1 MKMKM
6 EKRTTKV
13 VQIKKGCT
21 FFCLG
26 GSLPENGETSP
37 RNNNSFCLL
46 FTFYWFLFPQ
56 FIQFFRD
63 GENGFDHIDDQVC
76 QYENE
81 VGCKG

>member
-21 FFCLG
+21 FFYLG

-37 RNNNSFCLL
+37 RNNDFLCLRFTASYFPSLSSFSGMERMDLI
-46 FTFYWFLFPQ
+46 TSITRYASTK
-56 FIQFFRD
+56 RR
-63 GENGFDHIDDQVC
+63 
-76 QYENE
+76 
-81 VGCKG
+81 